1 MKIGIIGAGNVGR
14 GVTRLVIGN
23 GHQVVLSNSHGPDTL
38 SALVAELGPDVT
50 AGTVADAAREDIVVL
65 AVPWAAVPDAV
76 AGLPAWNARI
86 VVDATNHFVRA
97 DDGIELADLGGRTSS
112 EVVAGLLP
120 GARVVKAFNSLPV
133 RIFERDPREAGGNR
147 ALFVSGWPK
156 SGGHNA
162 AFNRAGASRRPAR
175 SRSLGRTRAGTRS
188 RSTCPPSRPGSRTAS
203 RTRWSDGLR
212 LTVADR
218 FLTRRRR
225 ARSLTLGPRS

>member
-133 RIFERDPREAGGNR
+133 RIFERDPRQAGGNR
-147 ALFVSGWPK
+147 VLFVSGDDAAAKQEVQRLLEDLHFATIDLGDLRTGGGLQQAGGPL
-156 SGGHNA
+156 SGAN
-162 AFNRAGASRRPAR
+162 
-175 SRSLGRTRAGTRS
+175 L
-188 RSTCPPSRPGSRTAS
+188 
-203 RTRWSDGLR
+203 LR
-212 LTVADR
+212 L
-218 FLTRRRR
+218 
-225 ARSLTLGPRS
+225 P